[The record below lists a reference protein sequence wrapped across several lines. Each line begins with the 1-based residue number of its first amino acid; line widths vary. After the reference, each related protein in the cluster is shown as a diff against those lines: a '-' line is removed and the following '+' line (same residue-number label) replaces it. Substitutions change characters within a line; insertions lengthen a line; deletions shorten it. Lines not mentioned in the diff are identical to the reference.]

1 MSYGK
6 APKILCIKTSKVAK
20 ILLKRPFKRGI
31 EYMPWFW
38 KPIMI
43 LIRIL
48 PNKIVSKL

>member
-1 MSYGK
+1 MAKHQKYFALS
-6 APKILCIKTSKVAK
+6 TSKVAK
-20 ILLKRPFKRGI
+20 MLLRRPFKRGI

-38 KPIMI
+38 NPIMF